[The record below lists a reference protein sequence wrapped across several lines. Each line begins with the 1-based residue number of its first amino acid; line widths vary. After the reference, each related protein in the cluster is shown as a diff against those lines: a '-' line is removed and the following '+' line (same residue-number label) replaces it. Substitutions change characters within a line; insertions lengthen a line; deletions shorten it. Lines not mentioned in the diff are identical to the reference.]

1 MGKTG
6 LDKDRHAGSIIV
18 IYLFNTGKDTD
29 MDKHYIEDERIM
41 MSWMSG
47 STLHGL
53 RDEYSDIDSKI
64 IGYETPENLL
74 LQRTTDTYDDHTTD
88 TTIMI
93 LGRFI
98 NLALN
103 GAPNILEGLFAP
115 DEFLIKHDRNADI
128 IRHHAE
134 WFLTGKSIDTMIRMS
149 ISIMRKLGKNHN
161 LEYRKSCKLQCE
173 SMRLLR
179 AARETLRTGTLIFS
193 IDNDEL
199 MAIKHGEYMNDGNL
213 DIESWEPFYND
224 ELKKTQ
230 AMYDASTMRKT
241 ISDSTIEWCESFM
254 MDINYHRILESR

>member
-6 LDKDRHAGSIIV
+6 LYKDRHAGSIIV
-18 IYLFNTGKDTD
+18 IYLFKTGKDTD

-64 IGYETPENLL
+64 IGYETAENLL

-93 LGRFI
+93 LDRFI

-115 DEFLIKHDRNADI
+115 DEFLIKHDKNADI
-128 IRHHAE
+128 IRSHAE
-134 WFLTGKSIDTMIRMS
+134 WFLTRKSMDTMIRMS
-149 ISIMRKLGKNHN
+149 ISIMRKLSKNHN
-161 LEYRKSCKLQCE
+161 LEYRKSCKFQCE
-173 SMRLLR
+173 SIRLLR
-179 AARETLRTGTLIFS
+179 ATRETLRTGTLISS
-193 IDNDEL
+193 IDNQEL
-199 MAIKHGEYMNDGNL
+199 MDIKHGGYMNDGTI
-213 DIESWEPFYND
+213 DMESWESFYND
-224 ELKKTQ
+224 ELEKTQ
-230 AMYDASTMRKT
+230 ALYDESTMQET
-241 ISDSTIEWCESFM
+241 ISESTITWCESFM